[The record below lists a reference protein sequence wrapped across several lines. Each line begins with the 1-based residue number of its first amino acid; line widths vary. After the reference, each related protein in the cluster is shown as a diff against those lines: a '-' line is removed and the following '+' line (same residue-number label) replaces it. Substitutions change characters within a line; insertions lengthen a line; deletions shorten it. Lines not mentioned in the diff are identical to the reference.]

1 MVRKLKKYFCK
12 PVCEVSA
19 QVASVLQ
26 IGIPFALVPPA
37 TDFLPV
43 YDTFCSQDEPCCED
57 SNWIVISLRWRAKME
72 QQNRGAR
79 ALVLGGS
86 IGGLL
91 AARVLADHYERVTHS
106 HLIQE
111 LGQVL

>member
-1 MVRKLKKYFCK
+1 
-12 PVCEVSA
+12 
-19 QVASVLQ
+19 
-26 IGIPFALVPPA
+26 
-37 TDFLPV
+37 
-43 YDTFCSQDEPCCED
+43 
-57 SNWIVISLRWRAKME
+57 ME